1 MDGDKIVFVIDDDPG
16 FRKSVALLLGKLGF
30 NTELYGSAEAFLS
43 SPRSAPSPGGCIVLD
58 IHLKGMSG
66 IELAKRLA
74 DGGHALPIIFVTGN
88 DNDAV
93 RKAAL
98 AQNCVAY
105 LPKPFA
111 AKALSQAIDQAL
123 A

>member
-1 MDGDKIVFVIDDDPG
+1 MDGDKIIFVIDDDPG
-16 FRKSVALLLGKLGF
+16 FRKSVALLLEKLGF
-30 NTELYGSAEAFLS
+30 KTELYGSAEAFLS
-43 SPRSAPSPGGCIVLD
+43 SPRSAPSRDGCIVLD

-74 DGGHALPIIFVTGN
+74 DGGQALPIIFVTGN
-88 DNDAV
+88 DNETV

-111 AKALSQAIDQAL
+111 AKALSQAIDHAL

>member
-16 FRKSVALLLGKLGF
+16 FRKSVALLLEKLGF
-30 NTELYGSAEAFLS
+30 KTELFGSAEAFLS
-43 SPRSAPSPGGCIVLD
+43 DPRLAPSRDGCIVLD
-58 IHLKGMSG
+58 IQLKGMSG

-74 DGGHALPIIFVTGN
+74 DGGQALPIIFVTGN
-88 DNDAV
+88 DNEAV

-111 AKALSQAIDQAL
+111 AKALSQAIDHAL

>member
-1 MDGDKIVFVIDDDPG
+1 MGGDKIVFVIDDDPG
-16 FRKSVALLLGKLGF
+16 FRKSVALLLEKLGF

-43 SPRSAPSPGGCIVLD
+43 TRSAPSRDGCIVLD

-111 AKALSQAIDQAL
+111 AKALSQAIDHAL

>member
-16 FRKSVALLLGKLGF
+16 FRKSVALLLEKLGF
-30 NTELYGSAEAFLS
+30 KTELYGSAEAFLS
-43 SPRSAPSPGGCIVLD
+43 SPRFTASLDGCIVLD

-66 IELAKRLA
+66 IELAKQLA

-88 DNDAV
+88 DNDVV

-111 AKALSQAIDQAL
+111 AKALSQAIDHAL

>member
-1 MDGDKIVFVIDDDPG
+1 MRSDKIVFVIDDDPG
-16 FRKSVALLLGKLGF
+16 FRQSVALLLQKLGF

-43 SPRSAPSPGGCIVLD
+43 DPRFAPSRGGCIVLD

-66 IELAKRLA
+66 IELAKQLA

-93 RKAAL
+93 RKAAF
-98 AQNCVAY
+98 AQDCVAY

-111 AKALSQAIDQAL
+111 AKALLQAIDHAL

>member
-1 MDGDKIVFVIDDDPG
+1 MGCDKIIFVIDDDPG
-16 FRKSVALLLGKLGF
+16 FRKSVALLLEKLGF
-30 NTELYGSAEAFLS
+30 STELYGSAEAFLT
-43 SPRSAPSPGGCIVLD
+43 SPRLAPSRDGCVVLD

-74 DGGHALPIIFVTGN
+74 DGGRALPIIFVTGN

-98 AQNCVAY
+98 AQDCVAY

-111 AKALSQAIDQAL
+111 AKALLQAIDHAL

>member
-1 MDGDKIVFVIDDDPG
+1 MRSDKIVFVIDDDPR
-16 FRKSVALLLGKLGF
+16 FRRSVALLLEKLGF
-30 NTELYGSAEAFLS
+30 NTELYGSAEAFLAG
-43 SPRSAPSPGGCIVLD
+43 PRFAPSLDGCIVLD

-66 IELAKRLA
+66 IELAKRLTD
-74 DGGHALPIIFVTGN
+74 DGRALPIIFVTGN

-98 AQNCVAY
+98 AQDCVAY

-111 AKALSQAIDQAL
+111 AKALLQAIDHAL

>member
-1 MDGDKIVFVIDDDPG
+1 MGGDKIIFVIDDDPG
-16 FRKSVALLLGKLGF
+16 FRRSVALLLEKLGF

-43 SPRSAPSPGGCIVLD
+43 SPRFRTSRDGCIVLD

-66 IELAKRLA
+66 IELAKQLA

-88 DNDAV
+88 DNDSV

-111 AKALSQAIDQAL
+111 AKALSQAIDRAL

>member
-1 MDGDKIVFVIDDDPG
+1 MGRNKIVFVIDDDPG
-16 FRKSVALLLGKLGF
+16 FRQSVALLLETLGF
-30 NTELYGSAEAFLS
+30 NTELYNSAEAFLS
-43 SPRSAPSPGGCIVLD
+43 GPRFAPSQDGCIVLD

-66 IELAKRLA
+66 IELAKRLT

-98 AQNCVAY
+98 AQDCVAY

-111 AKALSQAIDQAL
+111 AKALLQAIDHAL

>member
-1 MDGDKIVFVIDDDPG
+1 MDGDKIIFVIDDDPG
-16 FRKSVALLLGKLGF
+16 FRKSVALLLEKLGF
-30 NTELYGSAEAFLS
+30 KTELYGSAEAFLS
-43 SPRSAPSPGGCIVLD
+43 SPRSAPSRDGCIVLD

-88 DNDAV
+88 DTDAV

-98 AQNCVAY
+98 AQNCIAY
-105 LPKPFA
+105 LTKPFA
-111 AKALSQAIDQAL
+111 AKALSQAIDHAL

>member
-1 MDGDKIVFVIDDDPG
+1 MRSDKIVFVIDDDPG
-16 FRKSVALLLGKLGF
+16 FRQSVALLLEKLGF

-43 SPRSAPSPGGCIVLD
+43 DPRFAPSRGACIVLD

-66 IELAKRLA
+66 IELAKRLI
-74 DGGHALPIIFVTGN
+74 DDGHALPIIFVTGN

-93 RKAAL
+93 RKAAF
-98 AQNCVAY
+98 AQDCVAY
-105 LPKPFA
+105 LPKPFV
-111 AKALSQAIDQAL
+111 AKALLQAIDHAL

>member
-1 MDGDKIVFVIDDDPG
+1 MGGDKIIFVIDDDPG
-16 FRKSVALLLGKLGF
+16 FRKSVALLLEKLGF
-30 NTELYGSAEAFLS
+30 NTELYGSAEAFLT
-43 SPRSAPSPGGCIVLD
+43 SPRLAPSRDGCIVLD

-74 DGGHALPIIFVTGN
+74 DGGRALPIIFVTGN

-98 AQNCVAY
+98 AQDCVAY

-111 AKALSQAIDQAL
+111 AKALLQAIDHAL